1 VEGLDLDGMVVAG
14 QEGTLEA
21 LWIMGADP
29 VRDCRRAGD
38 ALGRVP
44 FLIVQDLFLS
54 DTASLAEVV
63 LPAASFAETDGSFI
77 NLTGRLQAVHAA
89 MRPPGQARPDWWI
102 ITELARR
109 MVGEKQKRAWDF
121 SGPHDILT
129 EIAKVLPGYRGV
141 DYARMGDAG
150 WQRPA
155 RPERAR
161 RSLALVET
169 SLPDPDPDYPLTLV
183 TGKLLYDQGTLLR
196 RSERIQTLVPEAYV
210 MIHPSDAE
218 KLEMAD
224 GDQASV
230 VSQAGRLELVVKV
243 SEEVVP
249 GLVFAPLNLSDAPLS
264 VLFADRWSLP
274 RVRIEK

>member
-1 VEGLDLDGMVVAG
+1 MA
-14 QEGTLEA
+14 
-21 LWIMGADP
+21 
-29 VRDCRRAGD
+29 RDCRRAGD
-38 ALGRVP
+38 ALGRIP

-63 LPAASFAETDGSFI
+63 LPAASFAETDGSFG
-77 NLTGRLQAVHAA
+77 NLTGRLQAVRAA

-109 MVGEKQKRAWDF
+109 MVGEKQQRAWDF
-121 SGPHDILT
+121 SGPLDILA
-129 EIAKVLPGYRGV
+129 EIAKALPGYRGV
-141 DYARMGDAG
+141 DYAGMGEAG

-161 RSLALVET
+161 RSLARVET
-169 SLPDPDPDYPLTLV
+169 SVSHPDPDYPLTLV
-183 TGKLLYDQGTLLR
+183 TGKLLYDRGTLLR
-196 RSERIQTLVPEAYV
+196 RSERIQNLVPEAYV
-210 MIHPSDAE
+210 MIHPSDAV
-218 KLEMAD
+218 KLGVAD

-230 VSQAGRLELVVKV
+230 VSQAGRLGLEVKV

-249 GLVFAPLNLSDAPLS
+249 GVVFAPLNLSDAPLS
-264 VLFADRWSLP
+264 VLFTDRWSLP